1 MTKTYEV
8 SRFLNGRSQ
17 DKSLPV
23 EFIANLV
30 DYEQQGSSVILRC
43 DSLRYD
49 PSVYNFYG
57 TKCEV
62 TFKPGERGSRFTV
75 RLDFCSPE
83 IMRIRVAQGE
93 TVPENVTPMIEN
105 GFEDQEVALSCEESQ
120 DGLVITT
127 QAIMVNVI
135 REPWQ
140 IVVTDLEGNRIWA
153 TKPVDIDALRR
164 PEEQWNPPQERWLF
178 LHRYA
183 YPVGLQRAN
192 PYRQVSTETR
202 AFASFE
208 LAYDEHIFGL
218 GEDFGRLDKR
228 NIDRELWIEEG
239 FGNASPA
246 AYKQVPFYMSSKGYG
261 LFANTSN
268 AVTYRVG
275 SLDHTG
281 LSIIAHDTD
290 FLDFY
295 FIYGP
300 KMREILPRYTA
311 ITGQP
316 GLPPLWS
323 FGLWMG
329 RITYNSQEQV
339 EQVAQSLREH
349 RIPCDVIHID
359 TGWYEEEWV
368 CDLLFCSFRFED
380 PEGMLK
386 KLHDQGFK
394 VSLWQLPLLVIE
406 SSLFWE
412 AAEKDYLV
420 KRPNGKV
427 YLSSG
432 FLSDAGLIDYSN
444 PEAVAWIKEKITML
458 FELGVDVIKVDFGEG
473 APPDGVYAGMP
484 SESMHNLFP
493 LLYNKAIFEA
503 TEDYFGKGEALIWAR
518 AAWAGSQRYPV
529 HWSGDGIA
537 RYEDLACVLRSAL
550 SIGLSGFPFY
560 SHDVGGFS
568 GLPSP
573 DLYARWIQLGAF
585 TSHVR
590 CHGQPPREP
599 WEYGQQTADIFR
611 TYMDLRYRLLPYIYS
626 EAHDSVETSLP
637 MVRAMVL
644 EYQDDPTA
652 CAIEDQYL
660 FGRSILVAPILDETG
675 KRKVYLPEGSWFGY
689 WDKTELQGPCWVDV
703 DAPLDTLPLYIKAGA
718 ILPFGPEKQ
727 YTTDRPCDPLLIE
740 IYPAQGNHEYLVQD
754 PDVGAI
760 PISYVFEEG
769 TVTVNTGTAVG
780 DIEVV
785 LFGLPVAAAVLDGS
799 DDLPVED
806 DQNQGCR
813 IKYEGTEPH
822 TVTFQIKI
830 ED

>member
-8 SRFLNGRSQ
+8 SRFFNERS
-17 DKSLPV
+17 KEKTLPV
-23 EFIANLV
+23 DFISNLV
-30 DYEQQGSSVILRC
+30 DYERQGNTVILYC
-43 DSLRYD
+43 DSLRYN
-49 PSVYNFYG
+49 PKIYNFYG

-75 RLDFCSPE
+75 RLDFCTSE
-83 IMRIRVAQGE
+83 IMRIRVFQGE
-93 TVPENVTPMIEN
+93 TVPENATPMVDN
-105 GFEDQEVALSCEESQ
+105 DFSDQEVDLSFTEKENSIFIKT
-120 DGLVITT
+120 DTIEVS
-127 QAIMVNVI
+127 VI

-140 IVVTDLEGNRIWA
+140 IFVSDLDGNRIWA

-164 PEEQWNPPQERWLF
+164 PKEQWNPPQERWLF

-183 YPVGLQRAN
+183 YPLGLQRAD
-192 PYRQVSTETR
+192 ETR

-228 NIDRELWIEEG
+228 NIDRDLWLEEG

-268 AVTYRVG
+268 AVTFRIG

-281 LSIIAHDTD
+281 LSVIVHDID

-300 KMREILPRYTA
+300 KMRDILPRYTS
-311 ITGQP
+311 ITGKP
-316 GLPPLWS
+316 RLPPLWS

-386 KLHDQGFK
+386 KLHGQGFK

-412 AAEKDYLV
+412 AAEKGYLV

-427 YLSSG
+427 YLTSG

-473 APPDGVYAGMP
+473 APPDGVYARMP

-503 TEDYFGKGEALIWAR
+503 TEDYFGKGQALIWAR
-518 AAWAGSQRYPV
+518 AGWAGSQRYPV

-585 TSHVR
+585 SSHVR

-599 WEYGQQTADIFR
+599 WEYGEETEEIFR
-611 TYMDLRYRLLPYIYS
+611 QYMDLRYSLLPYIYS
-626 EAHDSVETSLP
+626 EAHESVNTSMP

-652 CAIEDQYL
+652 CLIEDQYL
-660 FGRSILVAPILDETG
+660 FGRSILVAPILDESG
-675 KRKVYLPEGSWFGY
+675 IRKVYLPEGTWIEY
-689 WDKTELQGPCWVDV
+689 WNKTKLQGPCWVDV
-703 DAPLDTLPLYIKAGA
+703 DAPLEVLPLYVKAGA
-718 ILPFGPEKQ
+718 ILPYGPKKQHVGEKS
-727 YTTDRPCDPLLIE
+727 CDPLVIE
-740 IYPAQGNHEYLVQD
+740 IYPLEGTHEYQVYD
-754 PDVGAI
+754 PDLGTILV
-760 PISYVFEEG
+760 SYDHQKDCVLVKIGPAMG
-769 TVTVNTGTAVG
+769 TIELVLYGLSVAVTVLDESENL
-780 DIEVV
+780 IEDHGE
-785 LFGLPVAAAVLDGS
+785 FMA
-799 DDLPVED
+799 
-806 DQNQGCR
+806 CR
-813 IKYEGTEPH
+813 VKYDGTEPH
-822 TVTFQIKI
+822 QVAFYI
-830 ED
+830 EDYC

>member
-1 MTKTYEV
+1 MNIKKTYEV
-8 SRFLNGRSQ
+8 SRFIE
-17 DKSLPV
+17 DKRTEESLPV
-23 EFIANLV
+23 NLIASLAG
-30 DYEQQGSSVILRC
+30 YEQQGNSVLLVC
-43 DSLRYD
+43 DSLRYE
-49 PSVYNFYG
+49 PQIYNFYG

-62 TFKPGERGSRFTV
+62 TFKPGEPGPRFAV
-75 RLDFCSPE
+75 RLDFCTPK
-83 IMRIRVAQGE
+83 IVRVRLSQGE
-93 TVPENVTPMIEN
+93 VVPVNATPMVVGRFEEEDIQLTCHEEEN
-105 GFEDQEVALSCEESQ
+105 NLIIKSEALEVQ
-120 DGLVITT
+120 
-127 QAIMVNVI
+127 VI

-140 IVVTDLEGNRIWA
+140 IIIFDRQRNRIWA

-183 YPVGLQRAN
+183 YPMGVQRAD
-192 PYRQVSTETR
+192 ETR
-202 AFASFE
+202 AFASFD

-228 NIDRELWIEEG
+228 NIDRNLWIEEG
-239 FGNASPA
+239 FGNTSPA

-261 LFANTSN
+261 LFLNTSN
-268 AVTYRVG
+268 AVTYRIG

-281 LSIIAHDTD
+281 LSVIVHDAD

-300 KMREILPRYTA
+300 KMRDILPRYTA
-311 ITGQP
+311 ITGKP
-316 GLPPLWS
+316 GLPPMWS

-339 EQVAQSLREH
+339 EQVAQALREH

-368 CDLLFCSFRFED
+368 CDLMFCSFRFKH
-380 PEGMLK
+380 PESMMK

-412 AAEKDYLV
+412 AAEKGYLV

-444 PEAVAWIKEKITML
+444 PEAVTWIKEKITKL
-458 FELGVDVIKVDFGEG
+458 FEFGVDVIKVDFGEG
-473 APPDGVYAGMP
+473 APADGVYAGMP

-493 LLYNKAIFEA
+493 LLYNKAIYEA
-503 TEDYFGKGEALIWAR
+503 TEDYFGKGKALIWAR
-518 AAWAGSQRYPV
+518 SAWAGSQRYPL
-529 HWSGDGIA
+529 HWSGDGVA

-550 SIGLSGFPFY
+550 NFGLSGFPFY

-573 DLYARWIQLGAF
+573 ELYARWIQFGAF

-599 WEYGQQTADIFR
+599 WEYGKETEGIFR
-611 TYMDLRYRLLPYIYS
+611 KYMNLRYRLLPYIFS
-626 EAHDSVETSLP
+626 EAYESINTSMP
-637 MVRAMVL
+637 MLRAMVL
-644 EYQDDPTA
+644 EYQDDPTVFT
-652 CAIEDQYL
+652 IEDQYL
-660 FGRSILVAPILDETG
+660 FGRSFLVAPILDETG
-675 KRKVYLPEGSWFGY
+675 KRKVYLPEGSWIGY
-689 WDKTELQGPCWVDV
+689 WNKAEIQGPCWVDV
-703 DAPLDTLPLYIKAGA
+703 EASLDVLPLFIKSGS
-718 ILPFGPEKQ
+718 IIPYGPTKQ
-727 YTTDRPCDPLLIE
+727 FVGETPCDPLLIE
-740 IYPAQGNHEYLVQD
+740 IYPLKGYQEYLVHD
-754 PDVGAI
+754 PDVGPI
-760 PISYVFEEG
+760 PISYDYTADRVI
-769 TVTVNTGTAVG
+769 VTTGPAVG
-780 DIEVV
+780 EIEIV
-785 LFGLPVAAAVLDGS
+785 LYGLPVGAALLDGS
-799 DDLPVED
+799 QSLTADDDEHKT
-806 DQNQGCR
+806 CR
-813 IKYEGTEPH
+813 
-822 TVTFQIKI
+822 VTFNGQ
-830 ED
+830 ESHQVTFHLET